1 MTCVHR
7 LTVEHLHEPRGLTI
21 DAPRLSW
28 VLPGGLS
35 EQRTHQIQV
44 TGPGLEWDSGVVDSS
59 DHVLVPYAG
68 PPVPSATRVQW
79 RVRAST
85 VEGTLDWSEWST
97 WETGLFS
104 AADWTAQ
111 WITPVGEMPAAP
123 GERPPIVFRTTFDID
138 AAPRHV
144 RAYVTAHGIY
154 ELFVNGQ
161 RLGDA
166 ELTPGF
172 TSYRD
177 RLQVQVLDA
186 TGAVRAGSNHLVA
199 VVSDG
204 WFRGKFGFTQRADAF
219 GTALALLAELRVD
232 GEVFAATDASWTWG
246 TGRVI
251 AADLMDGEVVDLRRP
266 SELDPSTALGRP
278 VAVVEHGYANLVG
291 ESAPPVK
298 RVAELAPTRI
308 VRLDT
313 QRQVVDFGQNLNGW
327 VRLSNL
333 GPAGTTITLTHGEML
348 DPAGDVTLDHLDSF
362 EMSDASPTGPKI
374 RLLQRDIVTSDGSAV
389 AFEPRHTTHG
399 FQYVRVEGLPC
410 DLRSEDI
417 SAIAVNTDLAR
428 QGSFECSDA
437 SLNALHRAAEWSFL
451 GNACDVPT
459 DCPQRERAG
468 WTGDWQVFHPT
479 AAFLFDVAGFST
491 KWLRDLDAGRWP
503 DGRVPNFAPD
513 PGGRAVMKTTLGNY
527 ITGSSGWGDAAVLV
541 PWDLWR
547 IYGDRQIL
555 AEAWPMMSAW
565 VDFAA
570 NVAAT
575 NRHSSRIAA
584 RPERAAH
591 ERYIWDTGFHWG
603 EWCEPEPDL
612 KAMDPSTDHGAV
624 ATAYLY
630 RSSSLLVRIAELLG
644 RHEDAD
650 RYDEL
655 ARNVKDAW
663 QREFLTD
670 DGRLTVDRQAE
681 YVRALAFGLAPESAR
696 SALTHRLVDLIH
708 DNDTHLS
715 TGFLAT
721 PLLLPT
727 LADNGHLDV
736 AYELLLQRTPP
747 SWLAMIDRGATTI
760 WEHWDGADSG
770 SGSLNHYSKGAVISF
785 LHTHVAGIKQL
796 DDHPAYQRFVVQPMP
811 GGGITWVRAHHD
823 TPHGRIES
831 SWRIGDGTFSLIV
844 EVPSGTLATV
854 VLPDGTS
861 RAAGPGRHAYEC
873 MLSTSEASST

>member
-7 LTVEHLHEPRGLTI
+7 LTVEHLLEPRGLTI
-21 DAPRLSW
+21 EAPRLSW

-35 EQRTHQIQV
+35 EQTTHQIQV
-44 TGPGLEWDSGVVDSS
+44 TGPGLEWDSGLVESP
-59 DHVLVPYAG
+59 DHVLVPYEG
-68 PPVPSATRVQW
+68 PPVPAATRVQW

-85 VEGTLDWSEWST
+85 AEGPLGWSEWSS

-104 AADWTAQ
+104 AEDWTAQ
-111 WITPVGEMPAAP
+111 WISPVGEMLAAP
-123 GERPPIVFRTTFDID
+123 GERPPIAFRSTFDID
-138 AAPRHV
+138 TPPRHA

-154 ELFVNGQ
+154 ELFVNGE

-177 RLQVQVLDA
+177 RLQVQVFDA
-186 TGAVRAGSNHLVA
+186 TSALRAGSNHVVA

-232 GEVFAATDASWTWG
+232 GEVIAATDASWTWG

-251 AADLMDGEVVDLRRP
+251 AADLMDGEIVDFGRQ
-266 SELDPSTALGRP
+266 SELDPSTPLGHP

-291 ESAPPVK
+291 ECAPPVK

-308 VRLDT
+308 SRLDD

-348 DPAGDVTLDHLDSF
+348 DASGDVTLDHLAAF
-362 EMSDASPTGPKI
+362 EMSDASPKGPAI
-374 RLLQRDIVTSDGSAV
+374 RLLQRDIVRSDGSAGE
-389 AFEPRHTTHG
+389 FEPRHTTHG
-399 FQYVRVEGLPC
+399 FQYVRVEGHPG
-410 DLRSEDI
+410 DLQPGDI
-417 SAIAVNTDLAR
+417 TAIAVNTDVAR
-428 QGSFECSDA
+428 RGSFECSDV
-437 SLNALHRAAEWSFL
+437 SLNALHHAAEWSFL

-459 DCPQRERAG
+459 DCPQRERAP
-468 WTGDWQVFHPT
+468 WTGDWQVFQPT
-479 AAFLFDVAGFST
+479 AAFLFDIAGFST
-491 KWLRDLDAGRWP
+491 KWLRSLDADRWP

-513 PGGRAVMKTTLGNY
+513 PGGRAIMKTTLGNY

-555 AEAWPMMSAW
+555 DEMWPMMSAW

-575 NRHSSRIAA
+575 GRHSSRIAA
-584 RPERAAH
+584 RPDADVH

-603 EWCEPEPDL
+603 EWCEPEPDQ
-612 KAMDPSTDHGAV
+612 DPIDPRTDHGAV

-630 RSSSLLVRIAELLG
+630 RSSSLLARIAELLG
-644 RHEDAD
+644 RPDDAD
-650 RYDEL
+650 RYHEL
-655 ARNVKDAW
+655 ARKVRVAW
-663 QREFLTD
+663 QKEFLTHD
-670 DGRLTVDRQAE
+670 SRLTVDRQAE
-681 YVRALAFGLAPESAR
+681 YVRALAFGLAPEFAR
-696 SALTHRLVDLIH
+696 RALTDRLVELIRE
-708 DNDTHLS
+708 NDTHLS

-727 LADNGHLDV
+727 LADNGYLDV
-736 AYELLLQRTPP
+736 AYELLLQRTRP

-760 WEHWDGADSG
+760 WENWDGAESG

-796 DDHPAYQRFVVQPMP
+796 DDHPAYERFVVQPMP

-831 SWRIGDGTFSLIV
+831 SWRIDEGTFSLIV
-844 EVPSGTLATV
+844 EVPSGALATV
-854 VLPDGTS
+854 VLPDGTA
-861 RAAGPGRHAYEC
+861 RAAGPGQHTYEC
-873 MLSTSEASST
+873 TLSTLEASSA